1 MERAEPRQVPLC
13 ELEQAH
19 RRRQTPAMLRVRRMF
34 KLLLKVNESAG
45 CLDQSLEE
53 VRVARIGL
61 QPKLLEDIMRFV
73 IMLFVPTTEKRA
85 VKRVLC
91 DVRPTEI
98 DIVTT
103 QLRHQLRNPL
113 AFVHGKLN
121 LMAAQR
127 MSKPAF
133 NSFPVGK
140 NRLAQAGE
148 LWQQAWTGYHKR

>member
-1 MERAEPRQVPLC
+1 MPRAEPRQVPLSKP
-13 ELEQAH
+13 EQAH
-19 RRRQTPAMLRVRRMF
+19 RRRQTPAVLRVGWVF
-34 KLLLKVNESAG
+34 ESLLKMNKSAR

-53 VRVARIGL
+53 IRIARIGL
-61 QPKLLEDIMRFV
+61 QPKLLEDIVRFV
-73 IMLFVPTTEKRA
+73 ITLFVPTTEKRA

-91 DVRPTEI
+91 DVPLTGI

-133 NSFPVGK
+133 NSFSVAK

-148 LWQQAWTGYHKR
+148 LWQLAWTRYHKR

>member
-1 MERAEPRQVPLC
+1 MPRAEPRQAAPC
-13 ELEQAH
+13 EPEQTH
-19 RRRQTPAMLRVRRMF
+19 RGTQTPAVLCVRRMF
-34 KLLLKVNESAG
+34 ESLLKMNKSAR
-45 CLDQSLEE
+45 CLDQTLEI
-53 VRVARIGL
+53 VRIARFRL
-61 QPKLLEDIMRFV
+61 EPKLLENVMCLV
-73 IMLFVPTTEKRA
+73 IMLFVPATEKRA
-85 VKRVLC
+85 IKGVVC
-91 DVRPTEI
+91 DVCLARI

-140 NRLAQAGE
+140 NRLPQVGK
-148 LWQQAWTGYHKR
+148 LWQQAWTCYHKR

>member
-1 MERAEPRQVPLC
+1 
-13 ELEQAH
+13 
-19 RRRQTPAMLRVRRMF
+19 MLRVRRLF
-34 KLLLKVNESAG
+34 ELRLKVNESAG

-91 DVRPTEI
+91 DVRLTGI

-103 QLRHQLRNPL
+103 QLSRQLRNPL

-140 NRLAQAGE
+140 NRLPQACE
-148 LWQQAWTGYHKR
+148 LWQQAWTRYHKR